1 MMVDKLMFSKNDGIR
16 IALPRGN
23 MRNALGELLAR
34 HDFVVDGYLEG
45 SRVYR
50 FEVND
55 RPDLQVRVFSD
66 ADIPIQVALGNYDLA
81 ICSRTWVD
89 ELLTRYQHNSII
101 SVKNLDLQS
110 EPLVVAGAEGSNLE
124 AIASSG
130 VVRVATEYPNLAD
143 HYLRQIGIPNYRLFD
158 VWAQAESW
166 PPDDAELAIGP
177 KNDLLNEGLK
187 ILAEV
192 HSGGVCLIANRES
205 IANNN
210 LSSALDVL
218 TELPQGR
225 ENSGLVQGERITVSY
240 SNAEVSL
247 PERETFRIAVPDG
260 HAQRHTVESLSN
272 AGIDF
277 EGYSETISLRRPV
290 SLIPGVEVKVM
301 RPQDMPRAVALGNFD
316 LALTGQDWL
325 QVFLSSFPSAPIVQ
339 LCDLRRS
346 EYKLGAVVSDD
357 LPAKSI
363 SEAINYWRKD
373 DSYRTIR
380 LASEYASLADQYA
393 RDNQLG
399 RYRVIPLTG
408 ASEGFVPED
417 AEILIEG
424 TETGTTL
431 RANNLS
437 MIDVIMNSTNC
448 AIGHMHR
455 PSGWRG
461 EMRDEFVDKL
471 NLGADF
477 SD

>member
-1 MMVDKLMFSKNDGIR
+1 MSSNNDTIR
-16 IALPRGN
+16 VALPRGE
-23 MRNALGELLAR
+23 MRNALGEMLAK
-34 HDFVVDGYLEG
+34 HKFVVEGYLEG

-55 RPDLQVRVFSD
+55 HPDLQVRVFSD

-110 EPLVVAGAEGSNLE
+110 EPLVVAGGQKSNLE
-124 AIASSG
+124 EIASSG

-143 HYLRQIGIPNYRLFD
+143 HYLRQIGIPNYRLFN
-158 VWAQAESW
+158 VWAQAEAW

-177 KNDLLNEGLK
+177 RDDLLNEGLN

-192 HSGGVCLIANRES
+192 HSGGVCLIANRTS
-205 IANNN
+205 IANKN
-210 LSSALDVL
+210 LSEALRIL
-218 TELPQGR
+218 TQLPHGQS
-225 ENSGLVQGERITVSY
+225 NSGLIQGERISVTY
-240 SNAEVSL
+240 PNIETPL
-247 PERETFRIAVPDG
+247 PERDTFRIAVPDG

-277 EGYSETISLRRPV
+277 EGYSANDLVRRPV
-290 SLIPGVEVKVM
+290 SAIPGVEVKVM

-325 QVFLSSFPSAPIVQ
+325 QVFLSSFPSAPIIQ

-363 SEAINYWRKD
+363 SEAIDYWRKGNP
-373 DSYRTIR
+373 YRTIR

-417 AEILIEG
+417 ADILIEG

-431 RANNLS
+431 RANKLS

-448 AIGHMHR
+448 AIGHMQR
-455 PSGWRG
+455 PAGWRG
-461 EMRDEFVDKL
+461 EMRDDFVDKL
-471 NLGADF
+471 NSGASILD
-477 SD
+477 

>member
-1 MMVDKLMFSKNDGIR
+1 MSSNNDTIR
-16 IALPRGN
+16 IALPRGEV
-23 MRNALGELLAR
+23 RNALGEMLAKYG
-34 HDFVVDGYLEG
+34 FVVEGYLEG

-50 FEVND
+50 FEVKD
-55 RPDLQVRVFSD
+55 HPGLQVRVFSD

-89 ELLTRYQHNSII
+89 ELLTRYQHDSIVSI
-101 SVKNLDLQS
+101 NNLDLKS
-110 EPLVVAGAEGSNLE
+110 EPLVVAGARGSNLE
-124 AIASSG
+124 EIAASG

-158 VWAQAESW
+158 VWAQSESW

-177 KNDLLNEGLK
+177 QSELINEGLS
-187 ILAEV
+187 ILAEI
-192 HSGGVCLIANRES
+192 HSGGVSLIANRTS
-205 IANNN
+205 LASNN
-210 LSSALDVL
+210 LSKALEIL
-218 TELPQGR
+218 TELPGSQL
-225 ENSGLVQGERITVSY
+225 NSGLIQGERIHVTY
-240 SNAEVSL
+240 SNKKMVV
-247 PERETFRIAVPDG
+247 PERTTFRIAVPDG
-260 HAQRHTVESLSN
+260 HAQRHTVESLSD
-272 AGIDF
+272 AGIEF
-277 EGYSETISLRRPV
+277 GGYSKNEAVRRPTSTIS
-290 SLIPGVEVKVM
+290 GVDVKVM

-325 QVFLSSFPSAPIVQ
+325 QVFLSSFPSAPIMQ

-346 EYKLGAVVSDD
+346 EYKLGAVISKD
-357 LPAKSI
+357 LPVKSI
-363 SEAINYWRKD
+363 GEAIDFWRKD
-373 DSYRTIR
+373 DPYRTIR

-448 AIGHMHR
+448 AIGHMRR
-455 PSGWRG
+455 PPGWRG
-461 EMRDEFVDKL
+461 EMRDNFVKIL
-471 NLGADF
+471 NSGTDS

>member
-1 MMVDKLMFSKNDGIR
+1 MFSNNDTIR
-16 IALPRGN
+16 IALPRGE
-23 MRNALGELLAR
+23 MRDALGELLAK
-34 HDFVVDGYLEG
+34 HDFVIEGYLKG

-50 FEVND
+50 FEVNKH
-55 RPDLQVRVFSD
+55 PNLQIRMFSD

-101 SVKNLDLQS
+101 SIKHLDLHS
-110 EPLVVAGAEGSNLE
+110 DPLVVAGAKGSILE
-124 AIASSG
+124 EIASSG

-158 VWAQAESW
+158 VWAQAEAW

-177 KNDLLNEGLK
+177 RGDLINEGLSV
-187 ILAEV
+187 LAEI
-192 HSGGVCLIANRES
+192 HSGGVCLIANRVAM
-205 IANNN
+205 ANND
-210 LSSALDVL
+210 LSTALKVL
-218 TELPQGR
+218 TQLPPGQLS
-225 ENSGLVQGERITVSY
+225 SGLVQGEKITVSY
-240 SNAEVSL
+240 SNNAISF
-247 PERETFRIAVPDG
+247 PERDIFRIAVPDG

-272 AGIDF
+272 AGINFD
-277 EGYSETISLRRPV
+277 GYSETSSLRRPV
-290 SLIPGVEVKVM
+290 STITGVEVKVM

-339 LCDLRRS
+339 LCDLGRS
-346 EYKLGAVVSDD
+346 EYKLGAVVSND
-357 LPAKSI
+357 LPAESI
-363 SEAINYWRKD
+363 NEAIDYWRKD
-373 DSYRTIR
+373 DPYRTIR

-393 RDNQLG
+393 RDKQIG

-431 RANNLS
+431 RANKLS
-437 MIDVIMNSTNC
+437 MLDVIMNSTNC
-448 AIGHMHR
+448 AIGHTQR

-461 EMRDEFVDKL
+461 EMRDSFINKL
-471 NLGADF
+471 NSGADL